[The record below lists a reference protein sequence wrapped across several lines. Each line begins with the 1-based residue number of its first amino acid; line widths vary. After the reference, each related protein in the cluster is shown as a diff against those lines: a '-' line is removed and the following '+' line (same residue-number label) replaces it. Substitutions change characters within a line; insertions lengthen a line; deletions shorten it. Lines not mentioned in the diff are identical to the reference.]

1 METNR
6 SLPDVGTKKENIF
19 DRLERAIA
27 LPEDKG
33 KQDRS
38 YLVWCFLLPL
48 AMLLLV
54 YVLDGVFPFGNRS
67 VLVLDLNGQYMGFFE
82 ALRDFVWG
90 DGSMLYSFARTL
102 GGEMMGIYAYYLA
115 SPLSY
120 IVALFPREYITE
132 AMLFIFVLKAGLSG
146 LSFGYYIHRRRYAS
160 PFVTIAFSCL
170 YALSS
175 FAVVMHHNTM
185 WMDCLILLPLL
196 TLGLEELIRYRRFM
210 LFVSSLS
217 LSLLSN
223 FYIGYMVCI
232 YVLIYFFYYFYA
244 NGGRGVCNPL
254 EEKNHYL
261 RSLIR
266 TGFYS
271 LLAVGISA
279 IIVMTVLYSLS
290 FGKNTFTE
298 PDFTPMLRF
307 DPLAFFAKMMP
318 GAYDTVRPEGL
329 PIVFCGTLTLFL
341 VPLYFLNRSF
351 PRTERI
357 VSFVLLM
364 VFVGSMAISTLDMLW
379 HGGQAPNW
387 LNYRYAFILTF
398 LLLVMGAKGFARL
411 SDIAP
416 KVLYTLSLSLL
427 LLIGAAGMMGYEY
440 FAIGALCF
448 ALIACLLYVGVLLL
462 FRYFGKRLPSLLSL
476 LLLVCVVVEVFANG
490 VIQLA
495 WLHADVGVSDRKDY
509 TLYHKGTGET
519 LAYMTGY
526 DDSFY
531 RMETTH
537 HRVTNDVMEVGYR
550 GLSNSTSTLNARTIA
565 FLSRLGLLSTS
576 HWSRYEGSTTVVD
589 SLLGIKYLVTDVGDH
604 TNLSYTHLLDRNQ
617 NSVWRNPYALPI
629 AYATKDLTA
638 FDFWDY
644 GNDPLAAQ
652 NALIKAM
659 TGLDLDVYTP
669 LRVSSVD
676 FQNGQKNNLYV
687 SADECDYYEFLSD
700 VYIKNRTELENGTMK
715 DVYAPESEIT
725 FKLTVPADGKL
736 YFYVPTN
743 YKNKVT
749 VLVNGLKI
757 DTLFHDET
765 DYVKDLGERKVGE
778 EVVVTL
784 RMDNCLYFYYP
795 TEATLFYL
803 ENRENVA
810 SAMTALGENGITLS
824 DFTESAFRGQ
834 IIVTEDKRTVL
845 TTIPYDAGWQ
855 ITVDGTPVTGYETLD
870 ALLAFDLAAG
880 EHTVELVYLPDCYVI
895 GRAVSIASLLLF
907 LLLVAF
913 EFCVKR
919 GVIRLRE
926 GGLTRKCFDI
936 FMNVDPIPQ
945 EGAPF
950 SDEALGLFGEEI
962 ATKEEAEC
970 ENAEV
975 TAREGDAFADTEST
989 TDTDNGTD

>member
-1 METNR
+1 METNVAVPV
-6 SLPDVGTKKENIF
+6 SGTEKETVF

-27 LPEDKG
+27 LPDDSK
-33 KQDRS
+33 KRDWS
-38 YLVWCFLLPL
+38 YLLWCFLLPFT
-48 AMLLLV
+48 MLLLI
-54 YVLDGVFPFGNRS
+54 YVLDGVFPFGDRS

-196 TLGLEELIRYRRFM
+196 TLGLEELIRYRRFK
-210 LFVSSLS
+210 LFVSSLA
-217 LSLLSN
+217 LCLLSN

-244 NGGRGVCNPL
+244 NGGRGMCNPL

-261 RSLIR
+261 RSLFR

-271 LLAVGISA
+271 LLSIGISA
-279 IIVMTVLYSLS
+279 IIVMTVVYSLS
-290 FGKNTFTE
+290 FGKTTFTD
-298 PDFTPMLRF
+298 PNFTPMLRF
-307 DPLAFFAKMMP
+307 NPLEFLAKMMP
-318 GAYDTVRPEGL
+318 GAYDTVKPEGL

-351 PRTERI
+351 PRTERV
-357 VSFVLLM
+357 VSCLLLL
-364 VFVGSMAISTLDMLW
+364 VFIGSMAISTLDMLW

-387 LNYRYAFILTF
+387 LNYRYAFMLTF

-416 KVLYTLSLSLL
+416 KTLYVLSLILL
-427 LLIGAAGMMGYEY
+427 LLTLAAGLMGYRY
-440 FAIGALCF
+440 FAIGALSF
-448 ALIACLLYVGVLLL
+448 ALIACLIYAGVLLL
-462 FRYFGKRLPSLLSL
+462 FRHFGKRLPSLLSL
-476 LLLVCVVVEVFANG
+476 LLLVCVVVEVFTNG

-495 WLHADVGVSDRKDY
+495 WLHADVGASNRADY
-509 TLYHKGTGET
+509 TIYHNGTGET
-519 LAYMTGY
+519 LTYMMGY

-537 HRVTNDVMEVGYR
+537 HRVTNDVMEIGYR
-550 GLSNSTSTLNARTIA
+550 GLSNSTSTLNAKTIA
-565 FLSRLGLLSTS
+565 FLARLGLLSTS

-589 SLLGIKYLVTDVGDH
+589 SLLGIKYLVTTINTQPNH
-604 TNLSYTHLLDRNQ
+604 SYMHLFDRNQ
-617 NSVWRNPYALPI
+617 NAVFMNPWALPI
-629 AYATKDLTA
+629 AYATKDLSA
-638 FDFWDY
+638 FDFSNY
-644 GNDPLAAQ
+644 QNDPLAAQ
-652 NALIKAM
+652 NALVRAM
-659 TGLDLDVYTP
+659 TGLDLDVYKP

-676 FQNGQKNNLYV
+676 FKNGQKNVLYV
-687 SADECDYYEFLSD
+687 NADECDYYEFLSD
-700 VYIKNRTELENGTMK
+700 VYIKNRTELEDGTMK

-749 VLVNGLKI
+749 VLVNGAPSG
-757 DTLFHDET
+757 TLFHEET
-765 DYVKDLGERKVGE
+765 DYVKDLGNRRVGE
-778 EVVVTL
+778 EVTVTL
-784 RMDNCLYFYYP
+784 RMENCLYFYYK
-795 TEATLFYL
+795 TDATLFYL
-803 ENRENVA
+803 ESSENVA

-824 DFTESAFRGQ
+824 DFTESSFHGK
-834 IIVTEDKRTVL
+834 ITVTEDKRTVL

-855 ITVDGTPVTGYETLD
+855 ITVDGTPITGYETLD
-870 ALLAFDLAAG
+870 ALLAFDLEAG

-895 GRAVSIASLLLF
+895 GRAVSIASLLFF
-907 LLLVAF
+907 LLLAAF

-919 GVIRLRE
+919 DVIRLRE
-926 GGLTRKCFDI
+926 GSMGKKCFDL
-936 FMNVDPIPQ
+936 FMSVDPIPD
-945 EGAPF
+945 ATDLF
-950 SDEALGLFGEEI
+950 SDEALGLLEEETG
-962 ATKEEAEC
+962 TKTAADS
-970 ENAEV
+970 ENAEGP
-975 TAREGDAFADTEST
+975 AEESE
-989 TDTDNGTD
+989 TD